1 MVNGISTTNVNF
13 SGAQGLRAIN
23 AFKSDEKTVQKA
35 RQQKEEPV
43 ENETLSNEQF
53 LRNEISLK
61 KADEIK
67 KYGQIFDMNISNA
80 DINYAFT
87 YGRSVIVDYKA

>member
-1 MVNGISTTNVNF
+1 MVNGIGTTNLNF
-13 SGAQGLRAIN
+13 SVLKGLNAID
-23 AFKSDEKTVQKA
+23 AFKTDEKTVQKA
-35 RQQKEEPV
+35 KQQLEEPV
-43 ENETLSNEQF
+43 NQEIVSNES
-53 LRNEISLK
+53 LRSEISLK

-67 KYGQIFDMNISNA
+67 QYGQIFDMNISNA